1 MQGWRGE
8 LWRGPHAG
16 RDFPP
21 RKGRIKGGVTL
32 VCAMRDAGERHR
44 QFLMARFDLIRYQTR
59 AGERLQIITHA
70 G

>member
-1 MQGWRGE
+1 
-8 LWRGPHAG
+8 
-16 RDFPP
+16 
-21 RKGRIKGGVTL
+21 VTL